1 MSKKPHSRPLYSEFA
16 RLYESF
22 FGEPDM
28 SCVRFVEA
36 TVPAPARLLDAGCG
50 TGQYAAMFAARGYN
64 VVAFDRSAQMLRVGQ
79 CSRPDIAFVL
89 ADLRLL
95 PFEGRFDVV
104 LARGVLNDLVKEDHL
119 MAALRAVAVALD
131 EGGKFI
137 ADVRERE
144 GHRSRI
150 SMSPVV
156 ERRTAGMAFRA
167 SRHMD
172 DKGTVISIEQFA
184 ASDVWSSPYRFE
196 MRTFTERGVHDLWR
210 EAGLTIVDIAP
221 SYGVGSGLKD
231 RLVVVARRLCG
242 RQTG

>member
-1 MSKKPHSRPLYSEFA
+1 MPKKPHSRPLYSEFA

-28 SCVRFVEA
+28 SCVRFVEGA
-36 TVPAPARLLDAGCG
+36 VPAPARLLDAGCG

-137 ADVRERE
+137 ADHMILWFQLQAQWTFER
-144 GHRSRI
+144 S
-150 SMSPVV
+150 
-156 ERRTAGMAFRA
+156 TA
-167 SRHMD
+167 
-172 DKGTVISIEQFA
+172 
-184 ASDVWSSPYRFE
+184 
-196 MRTFTERGVHDLWR
+196 
-210 EAGLTIVDIAP
+210 
-221 SYGVGSGLKD
+221 
-231 RLVVVARRLCG
+231 
-242 RQTG
+242 